1 MQPAKVFIDN
11 AKVMAKGQITLPKDI
26 RDILGIT
33 CGDRVTFV
41 VDGNEVKLVNSA
53 LFAMQ
58 MLQKNMTD
66 EAQCVGLNSDD
77 DIMALV
83 KQIRSED
90 NVDERAD

>member
-53 LFAMQ
+53 VFAMQ
-58 MLQKNMTD
+58 MLQKSMTD
-66 EAQCVGLNSDD
+66 EAQRVGLNSDD
-77 DIMALV
+77 DVMALV

-90 NVDERAD
+90 NVDESAD